1 MGARGGFAGS
11 DDVGE
16 WAENGGIVGIASD
29 MKTFGSAT
37 FRNVYYCV
45 G

>member
-1 MGARGGFAGS
+1 MGARGGSEGS

-16 WAENGGIVGIASD
+16 WAENGGIVEIASG

-37 FRNVYYCV
+37 FRNVYYRV